1 MRERAE
7 TNETACEDR
16 QQEDRRDCRSVNRML
31 LIKLFCEEYAEQNAE
46 NGRKSRMTKERDI
59 QKLYEMY
66 KRDEI
71 DVSSLSGSELWRIN
85 QMLDEELE
93 EKMRIFSELEELIY
107 GESFIE
113 DPKRKPSKPF

>member
-1 MRERAE
+1 
-7 TNETACEDR
+7 
-16 QQEDRRDCRSVNRML
+16 
-31 LIKLFCEEYAEQNAE
+31 
-46 NGRKSRMTKERDI
+46 MTKERDI

-71 DVSSLSGSELWRIN
+71 DVTSLSGSELWRIN

-113 DPKRKPSKPF
+113 DPKRKPPKPF

>member
-16 QQEDRRDCRSVNRML
+16 QQEDCQDCRSVNRIL

-66 KRDEI
+66 KNDEI
-71 DVSSLSGSELWRIN
+71 DVTSLSGSELWRIN

-93 EKMRIFSELEELIY
+93 EKMRMFSELEELIN
-107 GESFIE
+107 GASFVE
-113 DPKRKPSKPF
+113 DPKRKPPKLF

>member
-1 MRERAE
+1 
-7 TNETACEDR
+7 
-16 QQEDRRDCRSVNRML
+16 
-31 LIKLFCEEYAEQNAE
+31 
-46 NGRKSRMTKERDI
+46 MTKERDI

-93 EKMRIFSELEELIY
+93 EKMRIMCDLERLLY
-107 GESFIE
+107 GDTFVV
-113 DPKRKPSKPF
+113 DPKRKPPKLF